1 MPQRVLRRHEHMV
14 PISAQTWNHV
24 LMSFILVLSVFHE
37 FNSVSLS
44 PEVPDSV
51 HVAEYLYVPVIWF
64 DTTGR
69 NLSDKTR
76 VDSAEI
82 FLTQM
87 VLHPVVQCIGQI
99 VNTNQLKPVLGP
111 AFLKLD
117 EHLVIV
123 DTHDATD
130 FDVSTKIL

>member
-1 MPQRVLRRHEHMV
+1 
-14 PISAQTWNHV
+14 
-24 LMSFILVLSVFHE
+24 MSLL
-37 FNSVSLS
+37 
-44 PEVPDSV
+44 PEVPDSI
-51 HVAEYLYVPVIWF
+51 HVTEHLRVSVIWL
-64 DTTGR
+64 DTAHCHLG
-69 NLSDKTR
+69 NKAR

-87 VLHPVVQCIGQI
+87 VLHSVVQSAGQV